1 MAPVWLVPL
10 AAETGQVV
18 TGPAAMRPLRLTGTS
33 STHKE
38 HSLMLMGI
46 NPTMLS
52 KIARA
57 NSSRTSV
64 FDPRIFQVMR
74 EAATNAFHLQDKVTT
89 STPLI

>member
-1 MAPVWLVPL
+1 
-10 AAETGQVV
+10 
-18 TGPAAMRPLRLTGTS
+18 
-33 STHKE
+33 
-38 HSLMLMGI
+38 MLMGI